1 MAPKTK
7 LTFFATPA
15 DFRAWLEEHHAE
27 FEELWVGFYKR
38 DSGKASIT
46 WPESV
51 DCALCFGWIDGVRKS
66 LGEQSY
72 KIRFTPRRAA
82 STWSAINIRR
92 VEALIKDG
100 LVHPAGHAAF
110 AKRSDKK
117 SAIYAYE
124 QRKAAE
130 LDAKSEK
137 QFRANK
143 KAWEFFQSQPPWYRR
158 TATHWVLS
166 AKREET
172 KQKRLATLID
182 DSAHGRMLKQLD
194 RERLGKT

>member
-1 MAPKTK
+1 M
-7 LTFFATPA
+7 
-15 DFRAWLEEHHAE
+15 
-27 FEELWVGFYKR
+27 V
-38 DSGKASIT
+38 
-46 WPESV
+46 
-51 DCALCFGWIDGVRKS
+51 VRKS
-66 LGEQSY
+66 LGDDSY
-72 KIRFTPRRAA
+72 MIRFTPRKST

-92 VEALIKDG
+92 VEILTKDG
-100 LVHPAGHAAF
+100 LMQEAGHAAF
-110 AKRSDKK
+110 ANRSDKK

-124 QRKAAE
+124 QRKTAE

-158 TATHWVLS
+158 TATYWVIN

-182 DSAHGRMLKQLD
+182 DCAHERKLKQLD
-194 RERLGKT
+194 RERLRKASLSVPQSISLSVIQLSRHPLNHCET